1 MVLTFR
7 LMWMSSRGSR
17 AFGSAGAGQLFSDY
31 VGRLGKFCR
40 TRVEGGT
47 PSPGCWLC
55 DRGAGSKMLASEQL
69 SRLLGNE
76 LSSGSKSLE
85 VAIGPAEGLRPGEAE
100 RLRPALRWSFGPAT
114 LPHELAAVVAAEQLY
129 RAWCILR
136 NIPYHK

>member
-1 MVLTFR
+1 
-7 LMWMSSRGSR
+7 MWASSRRSKL
-17 AFGSAGAGQLFSDY
+17 FGSVGAGQMFSDY
-31 VGRLGKFCR
+31 VRRLDKFCR

-47 PSPGCWLC
+47 PPCTRIWLC
-55 DRGAGSKMLASEQL
+55 DRGPGSRMLSSEQL
-69 SRLLGNE
+69 CELLGKE
-76 LSSGSKSLE
+76 LSSGVKSLE
-85 VAIGPAEGLRPGEAE
+85 VVIGPAEGLRPEDIE